1 MQFVRLV
8 RHLFATRWGT
18 RRRFTPEVLAAIE
31 RGIAALESRHA
42 GEIRFAIET
51 AFDLPD
57 LWYGLTPRQRAVV
70 VFGQLGVWDT
80 AGNNGVLIYVV
91 MADRDVEIV
100 ADRAIAERVPQAE
113 WEAICHE
120 MREHFHAGRFAEGST
135 AGIAGVGRLV
145 GRRVRQ
151 FDRRRADVFRRGGD
165 RHDPALLVSLL

>member
-1 MQFVRLV
+1 MWLARVL

-31 RGIAALESRHA
+31 RGIAAHESRHV

-80 AGNNGVLIYVV
+80 AGNNGVLIYVL

-100 ADRAIAERVPQAE
+100 ADRAIAERVPQAQ
-113 WEAICHE
+113 WDVIGRE
-120 MREHFHAGRFAEGST
+120 MREHFAAGRFAEGSQ
-135 AGIAGVGRLV
+135 AGIAGVGRLLARHFP
-145 GRRVRQ
+145 GQ
-151 FDRRRADVFRRGGD
+151 GGD
-165 RHDPALLVSLL
+165 RDEQPDAPVIL